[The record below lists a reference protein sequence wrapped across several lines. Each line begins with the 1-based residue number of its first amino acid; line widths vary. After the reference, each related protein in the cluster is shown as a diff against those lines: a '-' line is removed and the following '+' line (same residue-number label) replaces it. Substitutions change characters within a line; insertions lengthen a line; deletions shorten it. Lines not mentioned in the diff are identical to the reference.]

1 MNLLI
6 DGSSLLWRS
15 YYTSDRDV
23 DGVTKKFLSQVQLYA
38 SMYNSQ
44 DIYIAWDK
52 KILRGKNFRQLSG
65 EGEYKAQRDKSV
77 AENVYVSQPIIHKIS
92 HALGCRNLYP
102 WTMEADD
109 IISWLSTTLG
119 GSSVVITT
127 DGDMLQL
134 INTTTCVYNPQK
146 KLTIDHNNFDTIMEM
161 PIEHFL
167 AYKAILGDK
176 SDNIEGI
183 TGFGPVNSK
192 ILAKKWV
199 EKTEPINE
207 EMTAIIERNLQLMDL
222 SIGYILA
229 GEKELE
235 AYNLQI
241 AQYKDVKFDEVK
253 FNALCKEYKYYDMI
267 EDLTLWKRAFEKSPL
282 LQILDELT
290 F

>member
-15 YYTSDRDV
+15 YYTSDREV
-23 DGVTKKFLSQVQLYA
+23 DGTTKKFLSQVQSYA

-52 KILRGKNFRQLSG
+52 KLLRGKNFRQLSG
-65 EGEYKAQRDKSV
+65 EGEYKAQRDKSL
-77 AENVYVSQPIIHKIS
+77 AEKVYASQPITHKLS
-92 HALGCRNLYP
+92 HALGCKNLYP

-109 IISWLSTTLG
+109 IISWLSTTLD
-119 GSSVVITT
+119 GSNIVITT
-127 DGDMLQL
+127 DKDMLQL
-134 INTTTCVYNPQK
+134 IDSKTCVYNPQK

-167 AYKAILGDK
+167 PYKAILGDK

-183 TGFGPVNSK
+183 KGFGPVNSK
-192 ILAKKWV
+192 ILAKKWI
-199 EKTEPINE
+199 EKSEPIDD
-207 EMTAIIERNLQLMDL
+207 EMIAIIERNLKLMDL
-222 SIGYILA
+222 SIGYVLA

-235 AYNLQI
+235 AYNLQLN
-241 AQYKDVKFDEVK
+241 QHKDVKFDVDK
-253 FNALCKEYKYYDMI
+253 LNVLCKEYKYYDMI
-267 EDLTLWKRAFEKSPL
+267 EDVTLWKRAFEKSPL
-282 LQILDELT
+282 LQILDELP